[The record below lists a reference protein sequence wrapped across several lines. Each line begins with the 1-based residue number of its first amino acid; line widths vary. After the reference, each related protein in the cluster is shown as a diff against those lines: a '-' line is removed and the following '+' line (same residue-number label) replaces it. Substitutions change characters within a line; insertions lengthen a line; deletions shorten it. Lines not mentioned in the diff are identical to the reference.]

1 MRSEP
6 LGDRDRQLLRSA
18 PAIVGVDEA
27 GRGCLAGPVVA
38 GAVAFD
44 DIPDNDLV
52 RDSKQLTARQR
63 EHTAAWIIGACRH
76 WAVVESWVEIVDR
89 VNILEAS
96 RIAMRAAAEVVTVP
110 GATVVV
116 DAVSLSLTGSCVLAE
131 PKADA
136 RYFCVAAA
144 SILAKV
150 HRDAIMCDLATRFP
164 HWHWQ
169 SNKGYG
175 TVAHRR
181 ALEAQGVTV
190 MHRKT
195 FRWTRV

>member
-1 MRSEP
+1 MRARP
-6 LGDRDRQLLRSA
+6 LGSRDRRLLESA
-18 PAIVGVDEA
+18 PAIIGVDEA

-44 DIPDNDLV
+44 GIPDNDLV
-52 RDSKQLTARQR
+52 QDSKQLTVRQR
-63 EHTAAWIIGACRH
+63 ERTAAWIRSACRQ

-96 RIAMRAAAEVVTVP
+96 KIAMRAAAEVVAVP

-116 DAVSLSLTGSCVLAE
+116 DAVTLGLADSRELAE

-150 HRDAIMCDLATRFP
+150 HRDAIMCDLASRFP
-164 HWHWQ
+164 HWRWE

-175 TVAHRR
+175 TVEHRR
-181 ALEAQGVTV
+181 ALEERGITV
-190 MHRKT
+190 LHRKT
-195 FRWTRV
+195 FRWSRV